1 MNKDF
6 LVFKDED
13 FFKMRFNI
21 VTVDTSEK
29 IIDKFPELKLYPE
42 FASQTAVL
50 YYPEDEVPI
59 TWPRDFICRYMLYA
73 YDPMSP
79 FQQIK
84 DIDERKNKA
93 LEKAGIPSINSN
105 PLKKGYVKEA
115 NLVLKCFFKILN
127 DREYE
132 LWQTGNEF
140 FSELTGN
147 VREPLTPDLLSED
160 KMATTFRNRFQNF
173 KDAIALNAELF
184 ILEQKM
190 FSNNEDLRAIIMN
203 KSETNNQKSGKIERL
218 AQSKK
223 K

>member
-21 VTVDTSEK
+21 ITVDRTEN
-29 IIDKFPELKLYPE
+29 IIDRFPELKLYPE
-42 FASQTAVL
+42 FANTDLVRVTEWS
-50 YYPEDEVPI
+50 
-59 TWPRDFICRYMLYA
+59 WSRDCVIRYIMYA

-84 DIDERKNKA
+84 DINERKNKA
-93 LEKAGIPSINSN
+93 IDKSNLFDCPGLEE
-105 PLKKGYVKEA
+105 LKGGSSKDA
-115 NLVLKCFFKILN
+115 NEILKCFFKILN

-140 FSELTGN
+140 FSELTGT
-147 VREPLTPDLLSED
+147 VREPLGELTED
-160 KMATTFRNRFQNF
+160 KMATTFRNKFQNF
-173 KDAIALNAELF
+173 KDAIALNAELR
-184 ILEQKM
+184 IIEDKM
-190 FSNNEDLRAIIMN
+190 FAGNEDLRKMMTKN
-203 KSETNNQKSGKIERL
+203 DTNNSKSGKIEQR
-218 AQSKK
+218 ANNKK